1 MQRCYCKHPYCLYR
15 LPIKICSILVGDGGC
30 RITLSTYSK
39 NGNKTETINVKK
51 LLRAQNDTFKTA
63 NITDTIFDRK
73 R

>member
-1 MQRCYCKHPYCLYR
+1 MLLQAPL
-15 LPIKICSILVGDGGC
+15 LSVQITNKICSILVGDGGC